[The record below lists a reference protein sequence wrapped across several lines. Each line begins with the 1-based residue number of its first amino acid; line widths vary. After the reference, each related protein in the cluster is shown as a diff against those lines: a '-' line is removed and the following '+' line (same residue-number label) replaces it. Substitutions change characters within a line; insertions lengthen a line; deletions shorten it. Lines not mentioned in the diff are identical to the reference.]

1 MKINVFANSYWWLL
15 GISAVC
21 SLSFSA
27 CKKEKLDVI
36 TDNRPV
42 TENRPNSNSRII
54 NLFDYNQLIA
64 NGDSLTNFVVL
75 HPLNP
80 GNHKYPGTS
89 YFPTDGRL
97 GKIWP
102 IPQDLFNQN
111 EEAELSFAARY
122 YAGFGLDH
130 DLKVNV
136 NNSYDTPKDYFLL
149 PTTFMNGQ
157 PEVVSIARVAT
168 SPSKPDHFKI
178 RIVNLA
184 GAIKNPA
191 SGLTGPQEN
200 LVGEIS
206 LAYADGTLV
215 SPKTNAI
222 SVARK
227 VSDYVELPYGTYQ
240 FKVLLQDGRP
250 LPALGSERHEYGLID
265 LSTSTIPENHARS
278 TNLVYAPIQDFKP
291 GGVYTIV
298 VAPQKFSY
306 ISNEIDETVNVY
318 QNSFQI
324 ITDIAAPVNQSY
336 LRIQGVNAYKDQS
349 IGFKIEGK
357 TLVSGL
363 DFGEVSGYG
372 VFTQKRYTIEA
383 VDNSGNVIA
392 SLNSE
397 LRSNQN
403 YTIWIYP
410 DQNGK
415 AQLLL
420 IANDLSGTL
429 PLPAEDDGTYSRLAF
444 KFFFFNRFLNLSIGN
459 PYITFTLPNGQAIG
473 NHSNVNLQPGIP
485 STNMPY
491 TNMNTM
497 MEPYQI
503 MAYRSKPDVVPG
515 VWAEDINVLK
525 STDFIADKSLYTKIK
540 RALPAH
546 EPGIYTV
553 ALIGKSGAGASANE
567 KARMIII
574 KHNK

>member
-1 MKINVFANSYWWLL
+1 MELNVFKNRCWWFL
-15 GISAVC
+15 GITVLC
-21 SLSFSA
+21 SFSFVA
-27 CKKEKLDVI
+27 CKKDKLDVI
-36 TDNRPV
+36 IDNRPV
-42 TENRPNSNSRII
+42 TENRPNSNSRIV

-75 HPLNP
+75 HPLLP

-102 IPQDLFNQN
+102 IPQDLFNQK
-111 EEAELSFAARY
+111 EEAELNFSARY
-122 YAGFGLDH
+122 YTGFGLNH
-130 DLKVNV
+130 DLKVHV
-136 NNSYDTPKDYFLL
+136 NNSYEIPKDYFLL
-149 PTTFMNGQ
+149 PTMFMNGQ
-157 PEVVSIARVAT
+157 PDVVTLERTAT

-184 GAIKNPA
+184 GAIKNPP
-191 SGLTGPQEN
+191 SGLTGPKEN
-200 LVGEIS
+200 LVGAIS
-206 LAYADGTLV
+206 LAYADGALV
-215 SPKTNAI
+215 SPKTNTI
-222 SVARK
+222 SVAQK
-227 VSDYVELPYGTYQ
+227 ASEYIELPYGTYQ

-250 LPALGSERHEYGLID
+250 LPALGKERHEYGLID
-265 LSTSTIPENHARS
+265 LPTSTIPENHAKS
-278 TNLVYAPIQDFKP
+278 TNLVYAPIQNFQP

-298 VAPQKFSY
+298 VAPQQFNY
-306 ISNEIDETVNVY
+306 ISNELDETVNVY

-349 IGFKIEGK
+349 IGFRIDGK
-357 TLVSGL
+357 TLASGL
-363 DFGEVSGYG
+363 DFGKVSTYG
-372 VFTQKRYTIEA
+372 VFTQKQYTIEA
-383 VDNSGNVIA
+383 IDNSGNVLA
-392 SLNSE
+392 SLNQE

-403 YTIWIYP
+403 YTVWLHP

-459 PYITFTLPNGQAIG
+459 PYITFTLPNGQPIG
-473 NHSNVNLQPGIP
+473 NSSNVNLQPGIP
-485 STNMPY
+485 SLNMPY

-497 MEPYQI
+497 MKAYEI

-515 VWAEDINVLK
+515 VWAEDIDVLK

-546 EPGIYTV
+546 EPGIYTI
-553 ALIGKSGAGASANE
+553 ALIGKSGAGASAKE
-567 KARMIII
+567 KAKMIII